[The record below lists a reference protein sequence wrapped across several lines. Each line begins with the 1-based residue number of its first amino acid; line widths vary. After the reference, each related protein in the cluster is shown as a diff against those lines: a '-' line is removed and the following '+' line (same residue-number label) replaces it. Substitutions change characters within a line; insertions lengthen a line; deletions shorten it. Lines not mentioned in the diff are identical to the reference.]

1 MHKIKLSPTNEDNAV
16 TAVNSRHG
24 NSVSAQEALKHGHVT
39 ECHCPDDLSGLRS
52 DMVSV
57 QIVFVIFR

>member
-16 TAVNSRHG
+16 TAVNRRHG

-39 ECHCPDDLSGLRS
+39 
-52 DMVSV
+52 
-57 QIVFVIFR
+57 